1 MTTIAANRKM
11 MAADRKVTDENG
23 LRTARKIVRV
33 GDAIVGCAGTCSLT
47 IAFLAYLEV
56 MATCDHDE
64 VAEKPRVGK
73 DDSLSALI
81 LTPLGL
87 FVCDESFEIE
97 EILDDF
103 YAVGTGAKAALAAM
117 HLGCSPI
124 EAVEIACRVDPDTG
138 GPIDVMGFGVAPGR

>member
-23 LRTARKIVRV
+23 LRTAHKIVRV

-73 DDSLSALI
+73 DESLSALI

-87 FVCDESFEIE
+87 FVCDESFESRRVSTTSTRSGRERKPRSRRCISDAARSRPSRSHAGWTP
-97 EILDDF
+97 IP
-103 YAVGTGAKAALAAM
+103 AVRST
-117 HLGCSPI
+117 
-124 EAVEIACRVDPDTG
+124 
-138 GPIDVMGFGVAPGR
+138 